1 MEWIFYGFTFWLGG
15 TLYQSL
21 ELWWRKRT
29 HISMF
34 FAGGAAAVLLEFL
47 CNGVFF
53 ALPLFFKCLLGAL
66 IITVIEFS
74 FGCVVN
80 LGMGLKVWDYSAYP
94 CHVLGQ
100 VCLFYSL
107 LWGVVSLPA
116 LLLLDFLHRL
126 VV

>member
-1 MEWIFYGFTFWLGG
+1 MELIFYGFVFWLGG
-15 TLYQSL
+15 TLYQAL

-29 HISMF
+29 HVSMF
-34 FAGGAAAVLLEFL
+34 LAGGTAAGLLEFF

-66 IITVIEFS
+66 IITLVEFS

-80 LGMGLKVWDYSAYP
+80 LGMGLKVWDYSGYP
-94 CHVLGQ
+94 WQVLGQ